1 MKKYSYKA
9 VSKHGDYIKGK
20 ISAQNP
26 SELSA
31 ILKNDGLEIISFKA
45 ETASILSFVD
55 VRIKTND
62 LITTFVHLEQLD
74 KAGVPIIDSIS
85 DLKESSDSPAIKSLM
100 QEVYESIKNGNLFS
114 EAMAKYPKI
123 FSSVYVG
130 LIANGE
136 KTGNLS
142 GAFASIVDDLKWN
155 AEFKRKVRKAS
166 VGPAFAILMMMVIV
180 GVMMGLVVPKVT
192 GFLAMQDVKM
202 PAATTALVAF
212 SDFIQDNWL
221 ILIAIIPSLF
231 FLLKALKRISG
242 ISVALDDFK
251 LRLPIMGSIITKLDS
266 ARFCQFFSMTFK
278 SGLGVI
284 ECLEAASMVI
294 KNESIR
300 RDISVIKIQV
310 SEGQSLAK
318 AISSNDHFPNLVVR
332 MFKVGEESGNME
344 EALYNIK
351 FFYDREIN
359 DSIDRLVSMI
369 QPALTIFMGFM
380 ISWTVIAVFGP
391 IYSTFS
397 KIQ

>member
-9 VSKHGDYIKGK
+9 INKYGDYIKGK
-20 ISAQNP
+20 VSAQNP

-31 ILKNDGLEIISFKA
+31 ILKNDGLEIISFKV
-45 ETASILSFVD
+45 ETTSFLSFID
-55 VRIKTND
+55 TTIKTND

-74 KAGVPIIDSIS
+74 KAGVPIVDSIS

-100 QEVYESIKNGNLFS
+100 QEIYESIKNGNLFS

-180 GVMMGLVVPKVT
+180 GVMMGVVVPKVT

-202 PAATTALVAF
+202 PGTTKALIAF
-212 SDFIQDNWL
+212 SDFVQNNWI
-221 ILIAIIPSLF
+221 ILITTIPALIFLTKAIKRVPEISF
-231 FLLKALKRISG
+231 VIDDLKLK
-242 ISVALDDFK
+242 
-251 LRLPIMGSIITKLDS
+251 LPIMGPIIKKLDS

-294 KNESIR
+294 KNASIR
-300 RDISVIKIQV
+300 RDISIIKIQV

-318 AISSNDHFPNLVVR
+318 AISSNDHFPNLVAR
-332 MFKVGEESGNME
+332 MFRVGEESGNME
-344 EALYNIK
+344 DALLNIK